1 MGKDKKVLKPMVHKN
16 SLDLI
21 SDGKSIKYFEC
32 VPGLPLQI
40 EATGKKTLRILT
52 RLQFSDSM
60 GQEDSYRIR
69 VSEGTKVLG
78 TYYFNTERSP
88 SSQIEK
94 RMDRVPGKWRSCE
107 VDVPKGKH
115 RFNVSLLAGGTPLEI
130 EISIGAGYDD
140 NAMRFSDNEISEAAQ
155 RIGMMGG
162 AKTFDSFIT
171 KWGISALKELMI
183 NRKKSIK
190 LRGFYSLSD
199 YRDTPE
205 KRYWSGGF
213 DLSYR
218 WGSYRNIKYSI
229 RHLDEFYLRHYIDR
243 DISVSDLAACVF
255 TDRNQ
260 NVTLTHRLSK
270 LIWINISP
278 GYLQRYY
285 SRPFTEFDLDIVY
298 LKGRINYKL
307 KNIGSVALQI
317 NRGKANNISYSS
329 QLRPSSFD
337 RSYETVET
345 FIPIKV
351 NKNLPMISEI
361 GVSLRTEYRVYEAED
376 VNDPLHSGRSHMD
389 SKYDIWL
396 EKKLTEDIGITL
408 TSRYRS
414 RTTDSSYNWVNDLKS
429 FKQLQF
435 WFNIEW
441 DLIYDKY

>member
-1 MGKDKKVLKPMVHKN
+1 M
-16 SLDLI
+16 
-21 SDGKSIKYFEC
+21 
-32 VPGLPLQI
+32 
-40 EATGKKTLRILT
+40 
-52 RLQFSDSM
+52 
-60 GQEDSYRIR
+60 
-69 VSEGTKVLG
+69 
-78 TYYFNTERSP
+78 
-88 SSQIEK
+88 
-94 RMDRVPGKWRSCE
+94 
-107 VDVPKGKH
+107 
-115 RFNVSLLAGGTPLEI
+115 
-130 EISIGAGYDD
+130 
-140 NAMRFSDNEISEAAQ
+140 
-155 RIGMMGG
+155 
-162 AKTFDSFIT
+162 
-171 KWGISALKELMI
+171 
-183 NRKKSIK
+183 
-190 LRGFYSLSD
+190 
-199 YRDTPE
+199 
-205 KRYWSGGF
+205 
-213 DLSYR
+213 SYR

-243 DISVSDLAACVF
+243 DVSVSDLAACVF

-260 NVTLTHRLSK
+260 NITLTHRLSK

-351 NKNLPMISEI
+351 NKNLPIISEV
-361 GVSLRTEYRVYEAED
+361 GVSLRTEYRVYDAED

-396 EKKLTEDIGITL
+396 KKKLTEDIGITL